1 MCAHRLTWIIFWLI
15 YKADI
20 FISFFT
26 NSMVNQ
32 MFILNRATM
41 RKPFVDGLACELEL
55 LSFSSSWLHWEL
67 ANWLRPPLKCQTK
80 EWSVWS
86 ANLSTGNWALHS
98 RLARAFWKLF
108 VLCMCKRCL
117 IWGMK
122 AWVLGRTVSL
132 LQITCLIS
140 NHSTY
145 SSTLSTQIY
154 ANSKWKEILLE
165 NFPLYYLVYLRLI
178 LSFLVNPL
186 LWP

>member
-1 MCAHRLTWIIFWLI
+1 
-15 YKADI
+15 
-20 FISFFT
+20 
-26 NSMVNQ
+26 

-41 RKPFVDGLACELEL
+41 RKPFVDGLAYELEL

-145 SSTLSTQIY
+145 SSTLSTP
-154 ANSKWKEILLE
+154 NSTVGSSPTISPSTLNLHIFGCIWDWSFLFWLIHYYGPKY
-165 NFPLYYLVYLRLI
+165 FPSYTSFPNYLVHPCPDPY
-178 LSFLVNPL
+178 S
-186 LWP
+186 